1 MKNNSLTNKDA
12 VAVRGA
18 GGGGLDAPSLPPL
31 SVVLVAVRG
40 RRRRL
45 LLELGGP
52 QQPPGGE
59 LHGDEVPGVRAD
71 VDDEPKG
78 FVRENVRSR
87 LREKSDN
94 NSAPVRFVRLLLHD

>member
-12 VAVRGA
+12 IAVGGA
-18 GGGGLDAPSLPPL
+18 GGGGLDAAPLPPL
-31 SVVLVAVRG
+31 SVVLVAVLARAG

-59 LHGDEVPGVRAD
+59 LHGDEVPRVGAD
-71 VDDEPKG
+71 VDDKSKKRFG
-78 FVRENVRSR
+78 IGCENVR
-87 LREKSDN
+87 
-94 NSAPVRFVRLLLHD
+94 